1 MSYKILNGNNNKS
14 KLLRDES
21 EHIYYDIR
29 LENQFDGVDS
39 SASTNA
45 SYNKQTS
52 NILQRQSD
60 YELAVSFWS
69 LRGQIPIFVCPIL
82 EGTNNFI
89 NDTPFGVCFSFA
101 GNDYPVRLIYTPDS
115 TVNAPLPSS
124 PLNNNGVQDNS
135 STYYYIYTFQ
145 LFISM
150 INTAMTTSYNQF
162 NGAHAGIHN
171 SAPQFQY
178 NAETGLISMIAE
190 RSYSQAGGAT
200 VNVNALLF
208 NYIEGIRVNFN
219 GYNQSN
225 FKDFNFIFT
234 EEPFNKIGF
243 GIPPNIV
250 TNPPSHNKYTQEY
263 DVRYLWANVKSIL
276 ITSSSISSRDEYL
289 PESKN
294 PNFINQNINNAFNPN
309 TRAVLSYYDI
319 FLDSNGG
326 GGANWRQYLYYDP
339 KIYKWTDLMSDSP
352 LNNINIEIFLQLN
365 SGELLPLSIPCQSVA
380 TIKLLFRK
388 KKCIEY

>member
-39 SASTNA
+39 SASQNA

-52 NILQRQSD
+52 NILERQSD

-82 EGTNNFI
+82 EGNNNFI

-115 TVNAPLPSS
+115 TVNAPLPQA

-145 LFISM
+145 LFITM
-150 INTAMTTSYNQF
+150 INTAMTTAYTNF
-162 NGAHAGIHN
+162 NAVHGGIHA

-178 NAETGLISMIAE
+178 DAVSGLISMIAE
-190 RSYSQAGGAT
+190 RSYSQAGGAS

-208 NYIEGIRVNFN
+208 NYLEGIRVNFN
-219 GYNQSN
+219 GYNQAD

-234 EEPFNKIGF
+234 EEPFNKLGF
-243 GIPPNIV
+243 GIPPNTV
-250 TNPPSHNKYTQEY
+250 TNPPTHNKYTQEY

-294 PNFINQNINNAFNPN
+294 PNFINQNRNNAFNPN

-326 GGANWRQYLYYDP
+326 GGANWRQYLYYEP

-365 SGELLPLSIPCQSVA
+365 SGELLPLSIPCQAVA

>member
-1 MSYKILNGNNNKS
+1 MSYKILNGNNKS
-14 KLLRDES
+14 KMLRDES

-29 LENQFDGVDS
+29 LENAFDGTDS
-39 SASTNA
+39 SASSNA
-45 SYNKQTS
+45 TYNKQTS
-52 NILQRQSD
+52 NILSRQSD

-82 EGTNNFI
+82 EGNNNNI
-89 NDTPFGVCFSFA
+89 NDTPFGVCFSF
-101 GNDYPVRLIYTPDS
+101 GGVDYSQRIIYAPDS
-115 TVNAPLPSS
+115 TFNAPLPTS
-124 PLNNNGVQDNS
+124 PLNNNGVQDNL

-145 LFISM
+145 LFITM
-150 INTAMTTSYNQF
+150 INTALTASYIAF
-162 NGAHAGIHN
+162 NAVNGGIHA

-178 NAETGLISMIAE
+178 DAETGLISLIAE
-190 RSYSQAGGAT
+190 RSYSQAGGAS

-219 GYNQSN
+219 GYNQPN

-234 EEPFNKIGF
+234 EEPFNKLGF
-243 GIPPNIV
+243 GIPPNVV

-276 ITSSSISSRDEYL
+276 ITSSSINTRDEYL
-289 PESKN
+289 PETIN
-294 PNFINQNINNAFNPN
+294 PNFINQNRNNAFNPN
-309 TRAVLSYYDI
+309 SRTVISYYDI

-326 GGANWRQYLYYDP
+326 NGANWRQYLYYEP

-352 LNNINIEIFLQLN
+352 LNNINIEIFIQLT
-365 SGELLPLSIPCQSVA
+365 SGELLPLSIPCQAVA

>member
-1 MSYKILNGNNNKS
+1 MSYKILNGNNKS
-14 KLLRDES
+14 KMLRDES

-29 LENQFDGVDS
+29 LENAFDGTDS
-39 SASTNA
+39 SASSNA
-45 SYNKQTS
+45 TYNKQTS
-52 NILQRQSD
+52 NILSRQSD

-82 EGTNNFI
+82 EGNNNNI
-89 NDTPFGVCFSFA
+89 NDTPFGVCFSF
-101 GNDYPVRLIYTPDS
+101 GGVDYSQRIIYAPDS
-115 TVNAPLPSS
+115 TFNAPLPTS
-124 PLNNNGVQDNS
+124 PLNNNGVQDNL

-145 LFISM
+145 LFITM
-150 INTAMTTSYNQF
+150 INTALTASYIAF
-162 NGAHAGIHN
+162 NAVNGGIHA

-178 NAETGLISMIAE
+178 DAETGLISLIAE
-190 RSYSQAGGAT
+190 RSYSQAGGAS

-219 GYNQSN
+219 GYNQPN

-234 EEPFNKIGF
+234 EEPFNKLGF

-276 ITSSSISSRDEYL
+276 ITSSSINTRDEYL
-289 PESKN
+289 PETIN
-294 PNFINQNINNAFNPN
+294 PNFINQNRNNAFNPN
-309 TRAVLSYYDI
+309 SRTVISYYDI

-326 GGANWRQYLYYDP
+326 NGANWRQYLYYEP

-352 LNNINIEIFLQLN
+352 LNNINIEIFIQLT
-365 SGELLPLSIPCQSVA
+365 SGELLPLSIPCQAVA

>member
-14 KLLRDES
+14 KMLRDES

-29 LENQFDGVDS
+29 LENAFDGTDS
-39 SASTNA
+39 SASANA
-45 SYNKQTS
+45 TYNKQTS
-52 NILQRQSD
+52 NILSRQSD

-82 EGTNNFI
+82 EGNNNNI
-89 NDTPFGVCFSFA
+89 NDTPFGVCFSF
-101 GNDYPVRLIYTPDS
+101 GGVDYSQRIIYAPDS
-115 TVNAPLPSS
+115 TFNAPLPTS
-124 PLNNNGVQDNS
+124 PLNNNGVQDNL

-145 LFISM
+145 LFITM
-150 INTAMTTSYNQF
+150 INTALTASYIAF
-162 NGAHAGIHN
+162 NAVNGGIHA

-178 NAETGLISMIAE
+178 SAETGLISLIAE
-190 RSYSQAGGAT
+190 RSYSQAGGAS

-219 GYNQSN
+219 GYNQPN

-234 EEPFNKIGF
+234 EEPFNKLGF
-243 GIPPNIV
+243 GIPPNLPS
-250 TNPPSHNKYTQEY
+250 NPPTHNKYTQEY

-276 ITSSSISSRDEYL
+276 ITSSSINTRDEYL
-289 PESKN
+289 PETIN
-294 PNFINQNINNAFNPN
+294 PNFINQTRNNAFNPN
-309 TRAVLSYYDI
+309 SRTVISYYDI

-326 GGANWRQYLYYDP
+326 NGANWRQYLYYEP

-352 LNNINIEIFLQLN
+352 LNNINIEIFIQLT
-365 SGELLPLSIPCQSVA
+365 SGELLPLSIPCQAVA